1 MGSKQELIKTENG
14 TALGMPVMIDG
25 RRALLVKA
33 GRHFDILTPEK
44 AAALIAGVP
53 EALSKLRQQGSHCGS
68 FSSSGCLLP
77 FSLDQHFHIGNIA
90 INVASMNLSISFRK
104 FYRFL
109 ELNVVF
115 YIFSPSH
122 YGEVKSKTDG
132 SPVFQFHRF
141 PTY

>member
-53 EALSKLRQQGSHCGS
+53 VKQIIYQD
-68 FSSSGCLLP
+68 P
-77 FSLDQHFHIGNIA
+77 PVIPVVGNI
-90 INVASMNLSISFRK
+90 L
-104 FYRFL
+104 
-109 ELNVVF
+109 
-115 YIFSPSH
+115 
-122 YGEVKSKTDG
+122 
-132 SPVFQFHRF
+132 
-141 PTY
+141 